1 MKYEP
6 HALNVERCEDNGP
19 LTDEEWEEFDAE
31 LWFLFKKY
39 KINHLSA
46 STEDHTKE
54 NRPIKQ
60 KLFEETL
67 TEPKEE
73 QGRVLSLH
81 IHDILEP
88 FIEMGEVE
96 WATEMICIACD
107 VAMEPFRGHFHS
119 KECRDMLESAKEN
132 KGHWECICEV
142 NGEKGIE

>member
-1 MKYEP
+1 MI
-6 HALNVERCEDNGP
+6 L
-19 LTDEEWEEFDAE
+19 
-31 LWFLFKKY
+31 
-39 KINHLSA
+39 
-46 STEDHTKE
+46 TKE
-54 NRPIKQ
+54 AKIHLATKVDDYKKSKNVKD
-60 KLFEETL
+60 LFEKTMA
-67 TEPKEE
+67 EPKEE